1 MPHFQAIIIMN
12 HSGHMDAFWE
22 FTCAGRFHVNKTP
35 GVDKLS
41 MTTSREVCWWNQ
53 HHMLAN
59 LLWWAIIGKNSFVHC
74 IFPKNNRHPWFRGP
88 LDTFSKPWSMGPLDT
103 FSKLHILKVWQS
115 GYFEYLPSSPSLHP
129 LLTTTTCQSVETWIT
144 YLSFKVPDSNIFN
157 PSAIQDLC
165 LYEYYSHNKD
175 LMSLNLSKRLLNP
188 VIILMRFV

>member
-74 IFPKNNRHPWFRGP
+74 IFPKNNRHPWWTHSVNPG
-88 LDTFSKPWSMGPLDT
+88 SWVPWTHSVNYIYWKFD
-103 FSKLHILKVWQS
+103 KVDIL
-115 GYFEYLPSSPSLHP
+115 
-129 LLTTTTCQSVETWIT
+129 
-144 YLSFKVPDSNIFN
+144 NIF
-157 PSAIQDLC
+157 PPLPLC
-165 LYEYYSHNKD
+165 TPCLPRQHVRVLKHESRTWVSKCQTLIFSTRVLYKIFVCTN
-175 LMSLNLSKRLLNP
+175 
-188 VIILMRFV
+188 IIHTTKILWC